1 MPTRG
6 RLDLVR
12 RAISS
17 VLWQTFRDFELLVLD
32 NSPAPDK
39 RSIREEAKIDP
50 RIRFVDRGNI
60 GLTEARKLG
69 ANLSRGRLLALLD
82 SDDYWHKER
91 LEKHVEAWRN
101 NQIGLSWDRWAEDQ
115 GSRLR
120 VFPEPVSEGIVNP
133 PRLAIKLFSSNFIHA
148 SAGTV
153 SAKFARDQGFP
164 MANILS
170 SDWVLYMRAAESY
183 PAYFIG
189 ETLSYR
195 DTTAP
200 ERVSNSNDIRAF
212 NKEDLAVRKWIL
224 RQRPGIYGFAY
235 AKFGFGRLK
244 RSVLRRLGKFP

>member
-12 RAISS
+12 RAIGS
-17 VLWQTFRDFELLVLD
+17 VLRQTFKDFELLILD

-39 RSIREEAKIDP
+39 SSIREEAEKDP

-60 GLTEARKLG
+60 GLTKARNLG

-91 LEKHVEAWRN
+91 LEKHVDAWRN
-101 NQIGLSWDRWAEDQ
+101 NHIGLSWDRWAEDR

-120 VFPEPVSEGIVNP
+120 VFPEPVSQGIINP
-133 PRLAIKLFSSNFIHA
+133 PRLAIRLFSSNFIHA

-153 SAKFARDQGFP
+153 STKFARDRGFP
-164 MANILS
+164 MLDILS
-170 SDWVLYMRAAESY
+170 SDWVLFMRAAEYY

-200 ERVSNSNDIRAF
+200 ERVSNSNNRRAF
-212 NKEDLAVRKWIL
+212 NKEDLAIREWALKD
-224 RQRPGIYGFAY
+224 RPGIYGLAY
-235 AKFGFGRLK
+235 TKFGVERLR
-244 RSVLRRLGKFP
+244 RSVLRRLGKLS